1 MMGTR
6 APSAPAEA
14 VRAISALR
22 CCSLRRGGTGLG
34 SLHGLSLAVHVG
46 AVILTIGARLL
57 RSMCAIRGWAA
68 LRLWR
73 WLRLRN
79 KQLQKENESEQH
91 DRKGTFHDA
100 SIWGVRPVYAHDLV
114 NRSMSVMGIY
124 QQLSSSTNGR
134 AFVDKRHHV
143 LS

>member
-22 CCSLRRGGTGLG
+22 CRSLRRGGTGLG
-34 SLHGLSLAVHVG
+34 ALDSLSLAVHVR

-57 RSMCAIRGWAA
+57 RSMASIRGGGG
-68 LRLWR
+68 LRWRR

-79 KQLQKENESEQH
+79 EQLGK
-91 DRKGTFHDA
+91 
-100 SIWGVRPVYAHDLV
+100 
-114 NRSMSVMGIY
+114 
-124 QQLSSSTNGR
+124 
-134 AFVDKRHHV
+134 
-143 LS
+143 